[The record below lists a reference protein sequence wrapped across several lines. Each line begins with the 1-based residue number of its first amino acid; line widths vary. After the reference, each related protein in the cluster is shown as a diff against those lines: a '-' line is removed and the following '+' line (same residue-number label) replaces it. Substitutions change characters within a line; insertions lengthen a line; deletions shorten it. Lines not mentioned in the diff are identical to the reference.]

1 MVRSDKERRARV
13 SGAALDAF
21 APLTADPKGA
31 SAERQT
37 ASSSFLLGGSRP
49 ALPSSALAIKGDAVL
64 VAPPASPVP
73 REAPEA
79 EEVDSVGASLAPEP
93 PRTELGRKLWEIRR
107 RIIESGARLLDWDQ
121 IEAEVAA
128 RRGERA

>member
-1 MVRSDKERRARV
+1 MVRSDKERRAKV

-31 SAERQT
+31 SAEREV
-37 ASSSFLLGGSRP
+37 ASSSFALRGSGPVLP
-49 ALPSSALAIKGDAVL
+49 ASSLAIEGDAVL
-64 VAPPASPVP
+64 VAPPASPAP
-73 REAPEA
+73 GEAPEA
-79 EEVDSVGASLAPEP
+79 NGVDSMGPSLAPEP

-107 RIIESGARLLDWDQ
+107 RIIESDTPLLDWDQ
-121 IEAEVAA
+121 ITAEVAA